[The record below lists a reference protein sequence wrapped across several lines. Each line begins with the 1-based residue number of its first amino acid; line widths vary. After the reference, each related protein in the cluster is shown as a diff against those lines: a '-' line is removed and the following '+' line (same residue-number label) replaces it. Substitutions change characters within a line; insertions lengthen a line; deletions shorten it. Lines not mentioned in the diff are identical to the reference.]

1 MTTELTDDEL
11 AVLRKGAEQSNG
23 INKQANTTNSDKSL
37 W

>member
-11 AVLRKGAEQSNG
+11 AVLKGARQSNG